1 MLLLRIL
8 NWYYNWSIELIII
21 VYQHVNYGRDP
32 RLSNTPTWKPALSG
46 YFFNSL
52 MFLNNDG
59 IFLIFLYFFYLIVS
73 DKNSETANNSQLT
86 SDGGHFESTV
96 GGHFVPAE
104 ESPQLISTSY
114 LPNMPGKP
122 LSPSVKTVTSTPSPN
137 SKPYLRWANSSI
149 WKKSTFN
156 EKWSLWIKFPEDRFD
171 LSIYLG
177 KSSLWNGWSSL
188 WEKFT
193 L

>member
-1 MLLLRIL
+1 
-8 NWYYNWSIELIII
+8 
-21 VYQHVNYGRDP
+21 
-32 RLSNTPTWKPALSG
+32 
-46 YFFNSL
+46 
-52 MFLNNDG
+52 MFLNNNG

-86 SDGGHFESTV
+86 SDGGHFESSV

-149 WKKSTFN
+149 
-156 EKWSLWIKFPEDRFD
+156 
-171 LSIYLG
+171 
-177 KSSLWNGWSSL
+177 
-188 WEKFT
+188 
-193 L
+193 

>member
-1 MLLLRIL
+1 M
-8 NWYYNWSIELIII
+8 
-21 VYQHVNYGRDP
+21 
-32 RLSNTPTWKPALSG
+32 
-46 YFFNSL
+46 
-52 MFLNNDG
+52 
-59 IFLIFLYFFYLIVS
+59 IVS

-149 WKKSTFN
+149 
-156 EKWSLWIKFPEDRFD
+156 
-171 LSIYLG
+171 
-177 KSSLWNGWSSL
+177 
-188 WEKFT
+188 
-193 L
+193 